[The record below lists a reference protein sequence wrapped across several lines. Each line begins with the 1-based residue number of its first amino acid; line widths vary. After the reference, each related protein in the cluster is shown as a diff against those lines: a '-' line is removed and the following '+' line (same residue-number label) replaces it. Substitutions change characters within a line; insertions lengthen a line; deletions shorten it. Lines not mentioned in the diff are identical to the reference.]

1 VYRYGK
7 RPGKWSQILPD
18 TSDVHAI
25 ESKEDE
31 GIVVVEEPQP
41 RYAHQ
46 VVYEEGS
53 KTVFLHGGNA
63 GMGSGGEEGME
74 RAGDLVDREEKAEED
89 GEKAGDGKDSYGQKE
104 RRLDD
109 FWSMTLDR

>member
-1 VYRYGK
+1 MLEDRGV
-7 RPGKWSQILPD
+7 
-18 TSDVHAI
+18 
-25 ESKEDE
+25 ESKEQIDA
-31 GIVVVEEPQP
+31 VEEPQP

-63 GMGSGGEEGME
+63 GMGSHSSDVME
-74 RAGDLVDREEKAEED
+74 RRTSTSRSEDAAVDSAEGDGAKSD
-89 GEKAGDGKDSYGQKE
+89 GEKEAHEEKE

-109 FWSMTLDR
+109 FWSMTLNR